1 MRPHHYIQKLMAD
14 ALRANET
21 LREAGVTVLEQNS
34 QELAF
39 LLKKPVSQIDAPVV
53 VVTCDKAR
61 KRHTQPAEW
70 ELECSVMV
78 TENVPLNRDERT
90 AFLTALDVA
99 FVACEVLDNPQGGFH
114 QTADPVKHTTPARGI
129 FEAEAKFAARV
140 TYNENE
146 EQGEEN
152 GEND

>member
-1 MRPHHYIQKLMAD
+1 MRPQHFIQKIMAD
-14 ALRANET
+14 ALRENET

-39 LLKKPVSQIDAPVV
+39 LLKKPMSQIDAPVV

-61 KRHTQPAEW
+61 KRHTQPEEW

-78 TENVPLNRDERT
+78 TENVPINRERP

-99 FVACEVLDNPQGGFH
+99 FVACEVLDDPQLGVH
-114 QTADPVKHTTPARGI
+114 QTPDPVKHTTPARGI
-129 FEAEAKFAARV
+129 LEAEARFAARV
-140 TYNENE
+140 MYNETENE
-146 EQGEEN
+146 ESAN
-152 GEND
+152 G